1 MSSLAILH
9 GYLLEGSGSNLWTR
23 CVVEALCRKGHTV
36 QLVCQEPHPERYDC
50 ITAAYRYRL
59 DGTVETMFERD
70 LAPGYT
76 GRCVMHKPQ
85 LGDTLPVYV
94 WDKYEEFANPVPM
107 IDLPDAEIEE
117 YIERNVRVVRRV
129 VAEHDVIAMHANH
142 AVLSSVVAQRV
153 SAETGVP
160 FAVMPHGSALEYAV
174 KKDERFLRLATD
186 AFSAAER
193 IFVHGE
199 EMRRRVETILPGI
212 VDVER
217 KFSVLPLGVHT
228 WQFEP
233 VPRERRREKI
243 GRLLV
248 SLSGKSRGR
257 RPEQLDQMLARAYG
271 AKSPEQLHAAFTSI
285 QYDTKAPDADV
296 EEKLSQVDWEHDAV
310 LLYVGRL
317 ISAKGVQSGL
327 AALPEI
333 MAADSGIRLLL
344 VGHGPLREP
353 MELFVHALEHGDR
366 NLVEQVVA
374 HGRFLEGDPEG
385 ASASRELGKVRAY
398 FDDLEAAGKLDE
410 YFELSR
416 RHLRRDRVIFTGYLT
431 QHELQHLFPCC
442 DVGIFPSVVKE
453 AGPLVFLE
461 ALASGCFPLGTYF
474 AGMKASIDGIADM
487 LPGEVVEAMKLDPFN
502 TTADIVKNV
511 QRAMHFGVR
520 YKDVLSRTAQARFDW
535 VSVGEKLA
543 RELNALEPRQCAGA
557 SGSKGGDREEHLP
570 QRIAEER

>member
-1 MSSLAILH
+1 MSLAILH

-23 CVVEALCRKGHTV
+23 CVVEALCRTGHTV

-50 ITAAYRYRL
+50 ITEAYRYHL
-59 DGTVETMFERD
+59 DGTVETMFTRD
-70 LAPGYT
+70 IAPGFT
-76 GRCVMHKPQ
+76 GKCVMHKPQ

-94 WDKYEEFANPVPM
+94 WDKYEEYSNVVPM
-107 IDLPDAEIEE
+107 VDLPDEEIEL
-117 YIERNVRVVRRV
+117 YIERNVRVVRQV
-129 VAEHDVIAMHANH
+129 VRNHGVIAMHANH

-153 SAETGVP
+153 SEETGVP
-160 FAVMPHGSALEYAV
+160 YAVMPHGSALEYAV
-174 KKDERFLRLATD
+174 KKDKRFYKLATE
-186 AFSAAER
+186 AFTGASR
-193 IFVHGE
+193 VFVHGA
-199 EMRRRVETILPGI
+199 EMRRRVETILPY
-212 VDVER
+212 VPDVAS

-233 VPRERRREKI
+233 VPRERRREKV

-248 SLSGKSRGR
+248 SLSGKPRGR
-257 RPEQLDQMLARAYG
+257 RPEQLDEMLGRAYS
-271 AKSPEQLHAAFTSI
+271 AFTPAEMHAAFTSI
-285 QYDTKAPDADV
+285 QYDTKAPDADI
-296 EEKLSQVDWEHDAV
+296 EDKLSQLDWEHDAV

-333 MAADSGIRLLL
+333 MAADPGIRLLL

-353 MELFVHALEHGDR
+353 MELFLHALEHGDR
-366 NLVEQVVA
+366 SVVEQVVA

-385 ASASRELGKVRAY
+385 ASTSRELGKVRAY
-398 FDDLEAAGKLDE
+398 FNDLEAAGQLDA
-410 YFELSR
+410 YFELAKQ
-416 RHLRRDRVIFTGYLT
+416 HVRRDRVIFTGYLT
-431 QHELQHLFPCC
+431 HHELQHLFPCC

-487 LPGEVVEAMKLDPFN
+487 LPEDVIEMMKLDPFN
-502 TTADIVKNV
+502 TTANIVTNV
-511 QRAMHFGVR
+511 RRAMHVGVR

-543 RELNALEPRQCAGA
+543 RELEALAQSPAA
-557 SGSKGGDREEHLP
+557 V
-570 QRIAEER
+570 